1 MISRN
6 DFLNKILNFNVFKK
20 NSLNPG
26 HVSAVVSFTKGTIP
40 VQSVHLHQ
48 KPSHVIGKV
57 ELIWTMLNFL
67 SYVIFTYGV
76 FEVVFNR
83 LILWIA
89 CVI

>member
-6 DFLNKILNFNVFKK
+6 DFLNKILKFNVFKK

-26 HVSAVVSFTKGTIP
+26 HVSAVVSVTKGTIP

-48 KPSHVIGKV
+48 KLSHVNGKV

-67 SYVIFTYGV
+67 SYSMLFLLTV
-76 FEVVFNR
+76 FSKSSLTV
-83 LILWIA
+83 
-89 CVI
+89 